1 MASSRQSARAEGI
14 SWIATPAFAMIA
26 GQGLPGRG
34 QSRKLKVSRCR
45 DQCGQSYRISATLPG
60 SGNIVVEA
68 MAKVAVITGS
78 NGLIGQATC
87 RRLAQSGHVAVGID
101 VGAGGSR
108 QLAALPMRSERP
120 LADGQS
126 LPRRRGVHLCRCC
139 RQYSCGWNV
148 EEKAQTIAEINPSS
162 SASPYRPPGS
172 FRLRPSLPQH
182 TRDRRSH
189 RDCRLN

>member
-1 MASSRQSARAEGI
+1 
-14 SWIATPAFAMIA
+14 MIE

-34 QSRKLKVSRCR
+34 QSRKLKVSRRR

-120 LADGQS
+120 LADGHHS
-126 LPRRRGVHLCRCC
+126 PADCAARAGAAGNTLG
-139 RQYSCGWNV
+139 GWNV
-148 EEKAQTIAEINPSS
+148 EEEGADE
-162 SASPYRPPGS
+162 
-172 FRLRPSLPQH
+172 
-182 TRDRRSH
+182 RRY
-189 RDCRLN
+189 